1 MNTPATE
8 NTPVVITQ
16 YEALQADI
24 AIAKQEAAKA
34 VFDYASKE
42 GNKAARSYVYGIRK
56 LNAKIEKARKEAKAF
71 ALEYGRTVDGKARE
85 MKDEVEQLS
94 LPHQV
99 ELDKIE
105 QVEVERKQK
114 HESRINRIIELR
126 KLEDPTAD
134 QAKMALDLALNMN
147 TDGLEE
153 YTDQGKA
160 ELAQTTMHLERQL
173 AKATAAEEQAAELER
188 LRKEAEQRAEQDRIE
203 AAKREAVEAERK
215 RALEEQQ
222 AKEAA
227 AKAEAERLEQERINR
242 ELAEKREAERKEQEA
257 AKREADLRAEKE
269 RLIKEAEEMK
279 AQAAKQEAERIE
291 AEKAK
296 QAAAEASAKAEAE
309 RKGELAKRYSENK
322 KAAIDAIADVVAS
335 YGDNWHELAGDVF
348 AAIQRGE
355 IPFVTTDLK
364 ETP

>member
-153 YTDQGKA
+153 YTEQGKA

-173 AKATAAEEQAAELER
+173 AKAKAAEEQAAELER

-227 AKAEAERLEQERINR
+227 AKA
-242 ELAEKREAERKEQEA
+242 EAERKEQEA

-322 KAAIDAIADVVAS
+322 KAAIDALADVVAS